1 MTDLSRR
8 AALKGVGTGGLV
20 AAAMAAGLLR
30 PADALA
36 DWNRGAFESK
46 TVGDALRNLKVAAP
60 IESKDIAIRAPEI
73 AENGAVVPIEIQSG
87 VPGTRSLAVLIEK
100 NPFPYAASFD
110 FSQGALPFVALRV
123 KMGETSN
130 VRVVVAGADGKFY
143 TAAKEVKVTIGGCGG

>member
-8 AALKGVGTGGLV
+8 AALKGVGAGGVV

-60 IESKDIAIRAPEI
+60 IESKDIVIRAPDI
-73 AENGAVVPIEIQSG
+73 AENGAVVPIEIQSS

-110 FSQGALPFVALRV
+110 LSQGALPFVALRV

-130 VRVVVAGADGKFY
+130 VRVVVTGADGKFY